1 MEEETLRDEPASE
14 LRELLDMM
22 VWDISHGGFEVVKE
36 WREELLS
43 RQDAGTEDVQ
53 RAIAVCDDFLAPA
66 GSPESEAARARA
78 WPEYYPEKNS
88 GKNP

>member
-1 MEEETLRDEPASE
+1 MREETLRDGPASV
-14 LRELLDMM
+14 LRELLDIM
-22 VWDISHGGFEVVKE
+22 VWDISHGGSEVVKE

-43 RQDAGTEDVQ
+43 RQDAGTEDVI

-78 WPEYYPEKNS
+78 CPEFFPEK
-88 GKNP
+88 K